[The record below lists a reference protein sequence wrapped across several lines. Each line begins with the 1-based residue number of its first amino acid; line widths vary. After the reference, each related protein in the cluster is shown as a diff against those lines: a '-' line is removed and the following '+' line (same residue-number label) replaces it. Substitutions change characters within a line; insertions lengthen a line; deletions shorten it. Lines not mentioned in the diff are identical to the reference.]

1 MQKTEVDILLP
12 KKYKDNS
19 EIEGYKFAE
28 TFDEIF
34 NEFGGCTADNSP
46 LLGSWFNRN
55 TQERD
60 NDELISYWV
69 IYDDSYSSVFFLDG
83 MKQKLR
89 VRFGR
94 RNFHVFFVCQC
105 VLVCDPPREFF

>member
-1 MQKTEVDILLP
+1 MQNTKVDVLLP
-12 KKYKDNS
+12 KKYKNNS

-55 TQERD
+55 TQKRD

-69 IYDDSYSSVFFLDG
+69 ICDYNLSSYFFFNEMKRRLAGRFEQDEIFMYSSEVAVF
-83 MKQKLR
+83 
-89 VRFGR
+89 
-94 RNFHVFFVCQC
+94 
-105 VLVCDPPREFF
+105 

>member
-1 MQKTEVDILLP
+1 MQKTKVDILLP
-12 KKYKDNS
+12 KKYKNNS

-34 NEFGGCTADNSP
+34 DEFGGCTADNSP

-69 IYDDSYSSVFFLDG
+69 IYDDNYSSVFFLDG
-83 MKQKLR
+83 MKQKLKD
-89 VRFGR
+89 RF
-94 RNFHVFFVCQC
+94 NQDEIFMYSSSVNVF
-105 VLVCDPPREFF
+105 